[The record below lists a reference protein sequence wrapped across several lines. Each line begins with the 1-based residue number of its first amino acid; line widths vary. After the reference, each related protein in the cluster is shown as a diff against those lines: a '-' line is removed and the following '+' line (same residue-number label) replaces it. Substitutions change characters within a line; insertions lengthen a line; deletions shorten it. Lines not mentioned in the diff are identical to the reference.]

1 MEDNMITVMGATG
14 NTGKKITEKLLT
26 GGERVRALGRSE
38 SKLAELKKAGAD
50 VLAGDTNDAAFL
62 TNAFRGA
69 DAVYTLLPTDP
80 SSPDY
85 RAGQD
90 LQGEAIV
97 KAVRDSGVK
106 YVVALS
112 SLGGDLSEGTGV
124 IEGLH
129 AQEGR
134 LKQLQG
140 VNVMLLRP
148 VSFFE
153 NFYNSL
159 GLIKQEGI
167 NGDSVLAD
175 VPLPMIATRDI
186 AEVAATSLTKRDWK
200 GVVVRELLG
209 QRDLSYA
216 EATRIIGERIGKPD
230 LQYVQFSYADEANA
244 LVQAGMS
251 ESFANLYVEM
261 TRAFN
266 DELIKP
272 SNGRTP
278 ENTTPTRFEEFASEL
293 AQAYK
298 AM

>member
-1 MEDNMITVMGATG
+1 MITVMGATG
-14 NTGKKITEKLLT
+14 NTGKKITEMLLKA
-26 GGERVRALGRSE
+26 GEDVRALGRTE
-38 SKLAELKKAGAD
+38 SKLAELQIAGAE
-50 VLAGDTNDAAFL
+50 VMAGDTNEVAFL
-62 TNAFRGA
+62 TKAFRGA

-80 SSPDY
+80 NSPDY
-85 RAGQD
+85 RAAQD
-90 LQGEAIV
+90 RQGEAIV
-97 KAVRDSGVK
+97 EAVRNSGVK

-112 SLGGDLSEGTGV
+112 SLGGDLTEGTGV

-129 AQEGR
+129 AQEER
-134 LKQLQG
+134 LKQLEG
-140 VNVMLLRP
+140 VNVLLLRP

-159 GLIKQEGI
+159 GLIKQSGI
-167 NGDSVLAD
+167 NGDSVDAGLAM
-175 VPLPMIATRDI
+175 PMIATRDI
-186 AEVAATSLTKRDWK
+186 AEVVVTALAKRDWK
-200 GVVVRELLG
+200 GVLVRELLG
-209 QRDLSYA
+209 QRDLSHS

-244 LVQAGMS
+244 LEQAGMS

-266 DELIKP
+266 EQRIKP

-278 ENTTPTRFEEFASEL
+278 ENTTPTRFEDFAGEL

>member
-1 MEDNMITVMGATG
+1 MITIMGATG
-14 NTGKKITEKLLT
+14 NTGKKIAERLLIAGEK
-26 GGERVRALGRSE
+26 VRALGRSE
-38 SKLAELKKAGAD
+38 TKLAELKSAGAE
-50 VLAGDTNDAAFL
+50 VVAGDTNDAVFLAKAFD
-62 TNAFRGA
+62 GA
-69 DAVYTLLPTDP
+69 HAVYTLLPTDP

-85 RAGQD
+85 RAAQD
-90 LQGEAIV
+90 RQGEAIV
-97 KAVRDSGVK
+97 EAIRNSGVK

-129 AQEGR
+129 AQEER
-134 LKQLQG
+134 LKQIEG
-140 VNVMLLRP
+140 VNVLLLRP

-167 NGDSVLAD
+167 NGDSVVAD
-175 VPLPMIATRDI
+175 VPVPMISTRDI
-186 AEVAATSLTKRDWK
+186 AEVAATALAKRDWK

-209 QRDLSYA
+209 QRDLSYS
-216 EATRIIGERIGKPD
+216 EATRIIGERIGKTD
-230 LQYVQFSYADEANA
+230 LQYVQFSDADEVNA
-244 LVQAGMS
+244 LVQSGMS

-261 TRAFN
+261 THAFSSARIEVPKRN
-266 DELIKP
+266 QQ
-272 SNGRTP
+272 
-278 ENTTPTRFEEFASEL
+278 NTTPTRFENFAEEL

>member
-1 MEDNMITVMGATG
+1 MITVMGASG
-14 NTGKKITEKLLT
+14 HTGKKIAEALLKAGEK
-26 GGERVRALGRSE
+26 VRGLGRTE
-38 SKLAELKKAGAD
+38 SKLGDLKKAGAE
-50 VLAGDTNDAAFL
+50 VLTGDAFDAEFL
-62 TNAFRGA
+62 TKAFRGA
-69 DAVYTLLPTDP
+69 DAAYTLLPTDP
-80 SSPDY
+80 SSSDY
-85 RAGQD
+85 RAAQD
-90 LQGEAIV
+90 MQGEAIV
-97 KAVRDSGVK
+97 KAVQDSGVR

-112 SLGGDLSEGTGV
+112 SLGGDLSKGTGV

-129 AQEGR
+129 AQEER
-134 LKQLQG
+134 LKQLEG

-167 NGDSVLAD
+167 NGDSVVAD

-186 AEVAATSLTKRDWK
+186 ADVAATALAKRDWK

-209 QRDLSYA
+209 ERDLSYA

-230 LQYVQFSYADEANA
+230 LQYVQFSYADETNA

-251 ESFANLYVEM
+251 ESFARQYVEM

-266 DELIKP
+266 EGTVKP
-272 SNGRTP
+272 RNGRTSA
-278 ENTTPTRFEEFASEL
+278 NTTPTRFEDFVSEL
-293 AQAYK
+293 AKAYE